1 MSLTIKRSLF
11 ETSEVSSLES
21 ATGWMTGLLNG
32 SLGVS
37 LAVLAVA
44 IVGFGALG
52 GRLSLLR
59 GGQTIIGVFVLFGA
73 STIASSFAVGSEDLE
88 PAQPSVVFD
97 ADQLGDPRLGL
108 SPATSDLDR
117 ELAEALQSDDLSELI
132 STEDLRTLRFDELS
146 ASGSETE

>member
-11 ETSEVSSLES
+11 EANEVSSLET
-21 ATGWMTGLLNG
+21 AAEWMTGLLNG

-59 GGQTIIGVFVLFGA
+59 GGQTIVGVFVLFGA
-73 STIASSFAVGSEDLE
+73 SSIASSFAVGLEELE
-88 PAQPSVVFD
+88 PAEPSVVFD
-97 ADQLGDPRLGL
+97 AASISDPRADL

-117 ELAEALQSDDLSELI
+117 EIAEALQDEELSEILLNEEI
-132 STEDLRTLRFDELS
+132 QEIGERATTKNEVF
-146 ASGSETE
+146 

>member
-1 MSLTIKRSLF
+1 MSLVIKRSLF
-11 ETSEVSSLES
+11 EISDVSSLET
-21 ATGWMTGLLNG
+21 AAGWMSGLLSG

-73 STIASSFAVGSEDLE
+73 SSIASSFAVGFEDLE

-97 ADQLGDPRLGL
+97 ATNASDPRSDLV
-108 SPATSDLDR
+108 PAVTDLDR
-117 ELAEALQSDDLSELI
+117 EIAEALQDEELSEVLSREELQDLSERAAARN
-132 STEDLRTLRFDELS
+132 EDFQ
-146 ASGSETE
+146 